1 MRKGCIQNFLPMLD
15 TNLLMRQWMYII
27 VEYIFDGM
35 VDFDPSSY
43 LEEVTQGLAKSLLF
57 AATNAFLHTKVDIAP
72 LMVEP
77 HKIVGK

>member
-1 MRKGCIQNFLPMLD
+1 MLD

-57 AATNAFLHTKVDIAP
+57 AATNAFPRQSVTHRYVI
-72 LMVEP
+72 EP
-77 HKIVGK
+77 HKIAGMMKKAVI